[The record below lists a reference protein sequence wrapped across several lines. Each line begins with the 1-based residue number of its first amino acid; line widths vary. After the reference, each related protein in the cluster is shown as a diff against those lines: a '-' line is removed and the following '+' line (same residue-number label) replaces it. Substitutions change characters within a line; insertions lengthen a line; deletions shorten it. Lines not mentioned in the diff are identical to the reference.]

1 MWEERLKEQ
10 MATLKVEQKLE
21 SNAKQSASSKA
32 NDVERQNKSRI
43 RDGGGEA

>member
-1 MWEERLKEQ
+1 MKEQ

-21 SNAKQSASSKA
+21 SNAKQSACSSKA
-32 NDVERQNKSRI
+32 NDVRIEKQNKSRI